1 MAESRCSCGG
11 QSGGLSAGA
20 RETVCIDTMRVLD
33 SCRDKDCYER
43 VRVYL
48 TRGGQDVINRTAT
61 VRTADAKI
69 IATSIVVDDV
79 PFNRGFYQINIRFYI
94 RLQFEA
100 CVGGGQTQEFRGLG
114 IVDKTAVLF
123 GGEGCVHIF
132 RSSEDSS
139 LCNCP
144 CREGSTN
151 KPVAVVETVEPVVL
165 GTSVVGPECGCGC
178 ASNSFASNGCGSN
191 GGASNGYGCGW
202 GNGCGCGCNCCADEA
217 SLPGEVM
224 SCFGEGF
231 AAVTDE
237 CKRLLVSIGMFSVIR
252 LERPAQY
259 LVSATE
265 YAVPDKECR
274 PCDNGES
281 PCDLFRAMSFPVSE
295 FYPPSPR
302 ENGRG
307 NK

>member
-94 RLQFEA
+94 RLCFEA
-100 CVGGGQTQEFRGLG
+100 CVGSGQTQKFKGLA

-132 RSSEDSS
+132 RSSEDRGACS
-139 LCNCP
+139 CP
-144 CREGSTN
+144 HGEGSTN
-151 KPVAVVETVEPVVL
+151 KPVAVVETVEPIVL

-178 ASNSFASNGCGSN
+178 TSGGCGCAPHS
-191 GGASNGYGCGW
+191 C
-202 GNGCGCGCNCCADEA
+202 GCGCGCSRTCNCCADGV
-217 SLPGEVM
+217 SLPGEVVD
-224 SCFGEGF
+224 CFSEGF

-259 LVSATE
+259 LVLATE

-281 PCDLFRAMSFPVSE
+281 PCDLFRSMAFPVSE